1 MPKIGTQERYMI
13 IFAVLLVFVMV
24 LASAGL
30 EIAKQNENE
39 TDAEPLVA
47 GSDDAP
53 AEGSEA
59 AVTAAESSEDTL
71 NTSSITENEQSTEP
85 LAEQVSDN
93 SGKVTIGISSCLEY
107 LSHEDLSDRSDVI
120 LIGTVKEILPCKWN
134 TVDGERP
141 TDDIYDLGWN
151 VLIYTDVVVSVDQ
164 YLKNPL
170 SEKEVIVR
178 TQGGDDGYV
187 IMDVEDEPS
196 FASGEKVL
204 LYLTNDT
211 YPPTKDFGPEHFVVT
226 GVSQGKFTLT
236 DDGRATQIGESLTL
250 DELLETI

>member
-1 MPKIGTQERYMI
+1 MIKIGRQEKYLLIFTGVLICVMI
-13 IFAVLLVFVMV
+13 

-39 TDAEPLVA
+39 AGAELLIEGTDDV
-47 GSDDAP
+47 P
-53 AEGSEA
+53 ANSN
-59 AVTAAESSEDTL
+59 VSIAESSDDTL

-93 SGKVTIGISSCLEY
+93 SGKITVGISALLEY
-107 LSHEDLSDRSDVI
+107 VTPEEMSNRSDVI

-141 TDDIYDLGWN
+141 TDDIYDLGRN
-151 VLIYTDVVVSVDQ
+151 DLIYTDVVVSVDQ

-178 TQGGDDGYV
+178 TQGGGDGYV

-211 YPPTKDFGPEHFVVT
+211 YSPTKDFGPEHFVVT

-236 DDGRATQIGESLTL
+236 DDGRATQIGESLSL
-250 DELLETI
+250 DELLDTI

>member
-1 MPKIGTQERYMI
+1 MIKIGRQEKYLLIFTGVLICVMI
-13 IFAVLLVFVMV
+13 

-39 TDAEPLVA
+39 AGAELLIEGTDDV
-47 GSDDAP
+47 P
-53 AEGSEA
+53 ANSN
-59 AVTAAESSEDTL
+59 VSIAESSDDTL
-71 NTSSITENEQSTEP
+71 NTSSITEGEQSTEP
-85 LAEQVSDN
+85 VSEPATDQAN
-93 SGKVTIGISSCLEY
+93 ASALLEY
-107 LSHEDLSDRSDVI
+107 VTPEEMSNRSDVI

-141 TDDIYDLGWN
+141 TDDIYDLGRN
-151 VLIYTDVVVSVDQ
+151 DLIYTDVVVSVDQ

-187 IMDVEDEPS
+187 IMDVEDDPS

-211 YPPTKDFGPEHFVVT
+211 YPPTKDVGP

-236 DDGRATQIGESLTL
+236 DDGRATQIGESLSL
-250 DELLETI
+250 DELLDTI